1 MADFPLVVTASG
13 PQPTPPAT
21 LLAGLIASVTAINP
35 GYTAT
40 LPGSLIED
48 ISSTDVGAL
57 ATIDSA
63 RVEAVNSLTVFGA
76 NAFTLAQLGQTFI
89 GPGIAPTP
97 PTNTSVFVVFTVEDS
112 TLAPLPG
119 YVIPVG
125 FTVSDGT
132 YQYVAQDGGVTGSN
146 GQTPELFCSATVAG
160 SWAVPTNTVSQ
171 IVSSFPNEF
180 TITCTNQIPGTPGQ
194 AQAETEEEFRARVV
208 QAEQAIATGTTQLLK
223 TLLGQV
229 DGVQQNL
236 ISTRAQDGGGWEI
249 IVGGGDPYQVA
260 SAIFRSGLDVS
271 TLVGSTLDVTAITK
285 ANPGVVTTNINHGLS
300 NGNKV
305 TINGIVGMT
314 PLNGVLVTVTVVSEK
329 TFSVGVDT
337 SGYPVYVSGG
347 VVTPNPRNITV
358 SLVDPPDV
366 YGITFV
372 VPPQQT
378 VLVAVTWNTTDPN
391 FVAQAS
397 VAQLAGPPLVD
408 YLNALTPGAPINL
421 NVLASLFLVAVAS
434 ILPAAAVSV
443 LDWAVSINGIPT
455 SPSVGT
461 QLVAGDPESYYFATA
476 SSVTF
481 TQG

>member
-1 MADFPLVVTASG
+1 MSLPLVITSAG

-21 LLAGLIASVTAINP
+21 LLAELIASVAAINP

-40 LPGSLIED
+40 LPSSLIED

-57 ATIDSA
+57 ATMDSA
-63 RVEAVNSLTVFGA
+63 RVEAVNSLTTFGA

-89 GPGIAPTP
+89 GPGAAPAP
-97 PTNTSVFVVFTVEDS
+97 PTNTSVNVTFTVQDVNHNP
-112 TLAPLPG
+112 LAG

-132 YQYVAQDGGVTGSN
+132 YQYLVQDGGVTGSN
-146 GQTPELFCSATVAG
+146 GQTPPLFCLATVAG
-160 SWAVPTNTVSQ
+160 TWAIPPNTVNQ
-171 IVSSFPNEF
+171 VVSSYAAGF
-180 TITCTNQIPGTPGQ
+180 TITCINQIAGTPGDPD
-194 AQAETEEEFRARVV
+194 AETEEEFRARVT
-208 QAEQAIATGTTQLLK
+208 QAEQAVSTGTTQQLK

-229 DGVQQNL
+229 TGVQQNL
-236 ISTRAQDGGGWEI
+236 ISTRAQAGGGWEI

-260 SAIFRSGLDVS
+260 GAIFASGIDVS
-271 TLVGSTLDVTAITK
+271 TLVGSTLAVTNITK
-285 ANPGVVTTNINHGLS
+285 AAAGVVTTAINHGLTT
-300 NGNKV
+300 GNQV

-314 PLNGVLVTVTVVSEK
+314 PLNGVLVTATVVSENS
-329 TFSVGVDT
+329 FSIGVNT
-337 SGYPVYVSGG
+337 SGYPTYVSGG

-358 SLVDPPDV
+358 NITDPPDV

-378 VLVAVTWNTTDPN
+378 VLVAVRWNTTEPN

-397 VAQLAGPPLVD
+397 VAQLAGPPLVA
-408 YLNALTPGAPINL
+408 YLNALSPGSPINL
-421 NVLASLFLVAVAS
+421 NVMASLFLTAVAS
-434 ILPAAAVSV
+434 ILPASAVSV
-443 LDWAVSINGIPT
+443 LSWAVSINGIPT
-455 SPSVGT
+455 SPQVGT
-461 QLVAGDPESYYFATA
+461 QLVFGDPESYFFATA